1 MVLTGRLRVG
11 SLERR
16 LAGLCETGRYY
27 VYLAPFWTING
38 SDTAEIRTSFIFYK
52 IKNWGTRGGF
62 LSTTVLCSNSA

>member
-27 VYLAPFWTING
+27 VYLAPFWSING
-38 SDTAEIRTSFIFYK
+38 SDTAEIRISFI
-52 IKNWGTRGGF
+52 
-62 LSTTVLCSNSA
+62 